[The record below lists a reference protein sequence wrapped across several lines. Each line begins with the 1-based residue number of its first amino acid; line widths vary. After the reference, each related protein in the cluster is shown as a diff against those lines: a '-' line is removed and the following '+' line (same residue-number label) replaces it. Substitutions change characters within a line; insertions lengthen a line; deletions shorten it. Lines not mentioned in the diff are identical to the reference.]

1 MRCGLNWLRTQGP
14 VLCREFGHALRPN
27 PRRSHAVKS
36 TESYRSH
43 TGLEPRELFDTV
55 RNEEFSMC
63 GYGAAVAMLTAVR
76 HMGATLAELVRYA
89 TSGEINGDLQEVVG
103 YAGVIVPAGSKSPT
117 RQSQRYGD
125 GA

>member
-1 MRCGLNWLRTQGP
+1 
-14 VLCREFGHALRPN
+14 
-27 PRRSHAVKS
+27 
-36 TESYRSH
+36 
-43 TGLEPRELFDTV
+43 
-55 RNEEFSMC
+55 
-63 GYGAAVAMLTAVR
+63 
-76 HMGATLAELVRYA
+76 MGATLAELVRYA